1 MGSGIICN
9 TWQTCLRP
17 VWARRGPCLHLADRL
32 SRGKHLGI
40 SSIGVLTVSRGT
52 KDKKPGK
59 RRCCWYDLAQNK
71 FTLLQLLPL
80 VVSLAF
86 LIPSSPPFAF
96 DCSFP
101 TRHLAFY
108 YNIQASSKHHC
119 DQPAVTSPC
128 LLQQSS
134 SSIIVAGTKDQY
146 NRNVL
151 PQVHAL
157 PQVRHAR
164 PAPHPHVSEERDR
177 GHLAGYLL
185 RELQSRPRQRQRSLS
200 VLLARGQRQGRRRCS
215 PGSFDKSSSVSQP
228 GKHRHSIGCLEEG
241 RPILSSSWPCGSQ
254 AVDVQLSPPGGLGF
268 SVQRSRQPHIDPTSS
283 FEAAKQAEKELC
295 IRGPSFTL
303 QDANVTVLDRSKR
316 TSIPFS
322 LSHYTQ
328 HRLNSS
334 FHARHI
340 PISLVLSKFEPTDS
354 TSTSS
359 LGPYDPSTHH

>member
-40 SSIGVLTVSRGT
+40 SSIGVLIVSRGT

-228 GKHRHSIGCLEEG
+228 GKHRDSIGCLEG
-241 RPILSSSWPCGSQ
+241 RPVLSSPWPCRSR
-254 AVDVQLSPPGGLGF
+254 AVDVQLSPLGGFGSFGAAL
-268 SVQRSRQPHIDPTSS
+268 SSTSHRSHLASS
-283 FEAAKQAEKELC
+283 FEAGKQTESIC
-295 IRGPSFTL
+295 IRGHFTPPG
-303 QDANVTVLDRSKR
+303 R
-316 TSIPFS
+316 
-322 LSHYTQ
+322 
-328 HRLNSS
+328 
-334 FHARHI
+334 
-340 PISLVLSKFEPTDS
+340 
-354 TSTSS
+354 
-359 LGPYDPSTHH
+359 